1 MSKQTR
7 LENFNNWPKSKLF
20 DAEATFIDKLNN
32 FKYEEIF
39 SPCKIK
45 ENNDY
50 DTHIPI
56 SYLLDMVDSLPKRPD
71 HSFDWVWRAFEYM
84 VSDRFSNTNTTSN
97 LRKIVEQDITSIFI
111 NNENIK
117 ESFFSLVKEIPLQSC
132 EYFVK
137 AILNTNSFSY
147 ANDNEYKQL
156 SPFAKRLLTDN
167 GDSTLLNPNI
177 QKLFNY
183 LISRYNYI
191 NSESRRNAALI
202 IKNALSGNEIENK
215 DNNEKI
221 KLESNDILI
230 ILLSGLGY
238 SFRNDRAHAKS
249 ISPFR
254 SSKATIKTYAH
265 CWFMFLLI
273 YEMLNICLLN
283 YKISLIDMNDLH
295 DNIIFNC
302 NSYKKL
308 FKNQISK

>member
-50 DTHIPI
+50 DTHILI

-117 ESFFSLVKEIPLQSC
+117 ESFFP
-132 EYFVK
+132 
-137 AILNTNSFSY
+137 
-147 ANDNEYKQL
+147 
-156 SPFAKRLLTDN
+156 
-167 GDSTLLNPNI
+167 
-177 QKLFNY
+177 
-183 LISRYNYI
+183 
-191 NSESRRNAALI
+191 
-202 IKNALSGNEIENK
+202 
-215 DNNEKI
+215 
-221 KLESNDILI
+221 
-230 ILLSGLGY
+230 
-238 SFRNDRAHAKS
+238 
-249 ISPFR
+249 
-254 SSKATIKTYAH
+254 
-265 CWFMFLLI
+265 
-273 YEMLNICLLN
+273 
-283 YKISLIDMNDLH
+283 
-295 DNIIFNC
+295 
-302 NSYKKL
+302 
-308 FKNQISK
+308 